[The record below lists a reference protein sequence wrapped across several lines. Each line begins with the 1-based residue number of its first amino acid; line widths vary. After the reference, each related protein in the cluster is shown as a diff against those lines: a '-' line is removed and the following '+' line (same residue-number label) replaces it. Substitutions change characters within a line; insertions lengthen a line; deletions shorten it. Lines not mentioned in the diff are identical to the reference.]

1 MSGVTAPASVLDD
14 LEARGLVHDS
24 TDRAALASLLAGGPV
39 SIYYG
44 CDPTSDS
51 LHIGN
56 LIGLLVLRRLQDAG
70 HRPVALAGG
79 ATGMVG
85 DPSGRSEERNL
96 LDDATLTANVAAI
109 KAQMARV
116 LDFDDGRALLVDNRD
131 WTAEVTLVDFLRDVG
146 KHVTVNQMLA
156 RESVKARLGGEHG
169 ISYTEFSYMLL
180 QAHDYLHLHRTLG
193 VAMQIGG
200 SDQWGNIVA
209 GIDLIRRVTGDAAHG
224 LSWPLLTAPDGSKL
238 GKSTGTRIGLNPAHT
253 SPYQFFQHFM
263 QTDDRQVRE
272 YLAKFTLLPLDA
284 IDAVAADHASHPE
297 RRAGQRRLAE
307 EVTRLV
313 HGPDAMA
320 AAAEATDVLFGAS
333 PLAAG
338 AGGAGGR
345 GGGGAHGAAAV
356 GGRAG
361 GGRRRRPPVGGVGP
375 GVVQGRR
382 PPVAGA
388 GGGVGQRRAG
398 GPGGGG
404 RRRRGAPRALRPA
417 AQGEAEL
424 RAAGRGKPGGA
435 GTDVTGAALQNVAP
449 SRAASLALAVSQ
461 EIPWKHAAQVDAL
474 RVAR

>member
-24 TDRAALASLLAGGPV
+24 TDRTALASLLAGGPV

-51 LHIGN
+51 LHVGN

-116 LDFDDGRALLVDNRD
+116 LDFDAGRALLVDNRD
-131 WTAEVTLVDFLRDVG
+131 WTADVTLVDFLRDVG

-156 RESVKARLGGEHG
+156 RESVKARLGSEHG

-224 LSWPLLTAPDGSKL
+224 LSWPLVTAPDGSKL
-238 GKSTGTRIGLNPAHT
+238 GKSTGARIGLNPAHT

-272 YLAKFTLLPLDA
+272 YLAKFTLLEMVEVDA
-284 IDAVAADHASHPE
+284 LVAEHAEAPE
-297 RRAGQRRLAE
+297 RRLGQRALARE
-307 EVTRLV
+307 LTRLV
-313 HGPDAMA
+313 HGEA
-320 AAAEATDVLFGAS
+320 AAVAAEEASEVLFGGS
-333 PLAAG
+333 PTEAGPGALAAVAREVPSSSLPADG
-338 AGGAGGR
+338 ALEQGVDLVPLLVDAGLASSKGD
-345 GGGGAHGAAAV
+345 A
-356 GGRAG
+356 
-361 GGRRRRPPVGGVGP
+361 RRSLG
-375 GVVQGRR
+375 QG
-382 PPVAGA
+382 
-388 GGGVGQRRAG
+388 
-398 GPGGGG
+398 
-404 RRRRGAPRALRPA
+404 
-417 AQGEAEL
+417 
-424 RAAGRGKPGGA
+424 
-435 GTDVTGAALQNVAP
+435 
-449 SRAASLALAVSQ
+449 AVSVNGERVDEGRQVGFGDLLHQRYVVLRKGKRSYAVLVRGPLQ
-461 EIPWKHAAQVDAL
+461 EKSQKADPQVDAPPAG
-474 RVAR
+474 R